1 MTDPR
6 SMTPQSD
13 DPSAPAAGPQF
24 ERDGFVRPV
33 EHGWRWLA
41 AGWDSLRRDAG
52 LWVGMMVVFI
62 LINLVAQFIP
72 FIGTLLMSLLFP
84 VFAGGF
90 MLGCRAQEEGS
101 GLEFGHLFAGFRE
114 HTPRLVVVGAVSLA
128 GAVAATLLML
138 SVLGSVVFSAMTSGA
153 EAAPAVP
160 LASGL
165 LAVSLALAVMVPV
178 YMAIW
183 FAPALIV
190 LQDAPAVPALK
201 ASFAACLKNFP
212 AFMFYGVV
220 LMVLA
225 FLATL
230 PFLLGWLVLGPVVVG
245 SVYAAYRDIY
255 FQA

>member
-1 MTDPR
+1 MTDPH
-6 SMTPQSD
+6 SMTPH
-13 DPSAPAAGPQF
+13 SATPTDAAAGSQF
-24 ERDGFVRPV
+24 DRDGFVRPV

-41 AGWDSLRRDAG
+41 AGWDSFRRSVG
-52 LWVGMMVVFI
+52 LWVGMMVAFI

-72 FIGTLLMSLLFP
+72 FVGTLAMSLFFP

-90 MLGCRAQEEGS
+90 MLGCRAQEEGA

-114 HTPRLVVVGAVSLA
+114 HTGKLVVVGAVSLV
-128 GAVAATLLML
+128 GTLVATLLML
-138 SVLGSVVFSAMTSGA
+138 AVLGSVVFTAMSSGA
-153 EAAPAVP
+153 ETVPAVP
-160 LASGL
+160 VASGL
-165 LAVSLALAVMVPV
+165 LAVALALAVMVPV

-190 LQDAPAVPALK
+190 LQGAPAVSALK
-201 ASFAACLKNFP
+201 ASFAACLKNLA
-212 AFMFYGVV
+212 AFMLYGVV

-225 FLATL
+225 FFATL

-255 FQA
+255 FRR